1 MPKAERYDS
10 YGERGDPGSERE
22 PNVRVTAQESPDVGH
37 TDSVA
42 AATLGIKTASLA
54 ARRPWVC

>member
-1 MPKAERYDS
+1 MPKSERY
-10 YGERGDPGSERE
+10 YRHGEGGDPGSERE
-22 PNVRVTAQESPDVGH
+22 PKLRVTAQESPDAGH
-37 TDSVA
+37 MDSLA